1 MTGTKIPTVAGG
13 DIILRRPQLEQG
25 KAVHELVQRCPPLDL
40 NSSYSYFLLCSH
52 FADTCV
58 VAEQEGVAVGFISAY
73 RLPQAPQTLFVWQ
86 VAVDARARGRQLA
99 GRMLEELLLR
109 PACAGLQFIE
119 TTVSPSNHASRRVF
133 ERFAATHGAAWHE
146 EAFLTPAHFGAE
158 SHEEEVLFR
167 IGPLAR

>member
-1 MTGTKIPTVAGG
+1 M
-13 DIILRRPQLEQG
+13 
-25 KAVHELVQRCPPLDL
+25 HELVQRCPPLDL

-52 FADTCV
+52 FAETCV
-58 VAEQEGVAVGFISAY
+58 VAEREGATVGFLSAY

-86 VAVDARARGRQLA
+86 VAVDAQARGRQLA
-99 GRMLEELLLR
+99 GRMLEDLLLR
-109 PACAGLQFIE
+109 PACAGVQFIE

-146 EAFLTPAHFGAE
+146 EVFLTPAHFGAE